1 MGSRTAPMI
10 GFERRFNP
18 GLQASGVDDFVG
30 HLMAGLP
37 PKPPNLDRII
47 ARTRSQAL
55 APSGPPRPLS
65 AAQTREA
72 IDKGACVLDVRTPEE
87 YGQGHI
93 PGAIH
98 VWIESPQ
105 FANRAG
111 LFVPAEAPV
120 VLVVSSPT
128 DLERAVQ
135 GLGRI
140 GLDAIAGQ
148 LQWGMTGWKSQ
159 GLAMEVGPQI
169 SVPDLATLKERQAHL
184 VV

>member
-1 MGSRTAPMI
+1 MT
-10 GFERRFNP
+10 
-18 GLQASGVDDFVG
+18 
-30 HLMAGLP
+30 GLP
-37 PKPPNLDRII
+37 PKPTNYDRII
-47 ARTRSQAL
+47 ARNRAQAL
-55 APSGPPRPLS
+55 APNGPPRPRS
-65 AAQTREA
+65 AAQPGEA
-72 IDKGACVLDVRTPEE
+72 LDKGACVLDVRTPEE

-111 LFVPAEAPV
+111 LFIPAEAPV

-148 LQWGMTGWKSQ
+148 LQWGMTEWKSQ
-159 GLAMEVGPQI
+159 GLTMEGVPQLSI
-169 SVPDLATLKERQAHL
+169 HDLPTIQAAHPAL
-184 VV
+184 VVFAAPEPTTCDQAP

>member
-1 MGSRTAPMI
+1 MWSKAATTI
-10 GFERRFNP
+10 GFERRFNTA
-18 GLQASGVDDFVG
+18 LQASGVDDFVR
-30 HLMAGLP
+30 HLMTGLP
-37 PKPPNLDRII
+37 PKPPNFDRII
-47 ARTRSQAL
+47 ARNRSQAL

-111 LFVPAEAPV
+111 LFGPAEAPV
-120 VLVVSSPT
+120 ALVVSSPT
-128 DLERAVQ
+128 DLPRAAPR
-135 GLGRI
+135 LRRI
-140 GLDAIAGQ
+140 GLHAVAGQ